1 MFLRYYP
8 AGVYS
13 VRAWQFGKPKNPG
26 FGINRNFYLS
36 VLAAKASLPSVVE
49 VVHPKGERGAVPGF
63 GAPLAADATK
73 DDLNKPLVRGAYAI
87 ASPDKKTVLRMLVVQ
102 RDEAGYDPEVLLRS
116 SMAEQLSPELTA
128 RIRGAWHLIQL
139 TFESHD
145 AMVYPALD
153 FLQNVAKRLA
163 ELSDGAIAD
172 PVSQRYLLPEDL
184 IGPKIQGDRVTAAD
198 HIAVRYYDKDG
209 KLSAYTL
216 GMQKFALP
224 EIEIT
229 ELDPNAKRLA
239 EPFLLYLSREIL
251 HGKLLSLGDRVGGRQ
266 TDFEVATGGIDRARW
281 EGIPCVELLP
291 ERGMTANETLVKA
304 CAELG
309 IP

>member
-1 MFLRYYP
+1 MRP
-8 AGVYS
+8 
-13 VRAWQFGKPKNPG
+13 WQFRKPKTPG
-26 FGINRNFYLS
+26 FGINRNYYLS
-36 VLAAKASLPSVVE
+36 VLASRASLPSVLE
-49 VVHPKGERGAVPGF
+49 VVNPKGDKGAIQGF

-73 DDLNKPLVRGAYAI
+73 DDLSKPLVRGAYAV
-87 ASPDKKTVLRMLVVQ
+87 ASPDKKTVLRMLVVH

-116 SMAEQLSPELTA
+116 SMADQLAPELTA

-139 TFESHD
+139 SFESHD

-153 FLQNVAKRLA
+153 FLQKLTKRLA

-184 IGPKIQGDRVTAAD
+184 IRPRAHGEPLNVAD
-198 HIAVRYYDKDG
+198 HIAVRFFEQGSKIA
-209 KLSAYTL
+209 AYTL

-229 ELDPNAKRLA
+229 ELNPAAKRLA
-239 EPFLLYLSREIL
+239 EPFLMHLSREIL
-251 HGKLLSLGDRVGGRQ
+251 LGRTLSLGDRVGGKH
-266 TDFEVATGGIDRARW
+266 TEFEVATGGLDRARW
-281 EGIPCVELLP
+281 EGIPCLELIP
-291 ERGMTANETLVKA
+291 ARSRTSSETLTLA

-309 IP
+309 IR